1 MSSTIL
7 ELSELDGD
15 GKKVNPDFQTG
26 ECMVNLKNPTTL
38 NSGDIVNIKAGF
50 LDTVQSG
57 SGKIKITPEEASSFK
72 IDYYLY
78 NQNNVA
84 KGKIFNRVDPDSP
97 LVVVNTPHNDN
108 KSYIISDSTGTPDD
122 PDLVEFFEFTFHRRG
137 GTTFVLQMGGGIVQF
152 EYLDIKGK
160 KAIANVNVPVV
171 DLNVPHPPK
180 TVTVKQTFIG
190 KKGSMILITNA
201 TRMREKFKFQANQV
215 DINTRVHTHAE
226 ITLTPTLFTYSFT
239 IDPGDYLP
247 TELAAVLT
255 NKLSDINNAS
265 SDGDIYAEGFAAD
278 NQFIKISTLLPENT
292 STESNQIPFLVAQDG
307 NSTVQYPTTPK
318 FPNNSGGKFLPGY
331 DANTVAVDP
340 FYIGSSELGL
350 EYDDATNKLFFSQ
363 THSNIYNNTGDIV
376 VTPVES
382 VIQKTGESE
391 KSLYSWGSSSGGVLF
406 KDLQPS
412 SVWFD
417 KMGFDESSILVVE
430 NQIPTHSLGS
440 QLSSVTT
447 TEIVNYSPGKTHTE
461 AYVGVDSAVQKNN
474 DYAIAQNF
482 GDLLAGATSVL
493 NRQIYAKDSLNAPIA
508 TQGYLLVEVNGL
520 PSKKLISRDDQ
531 SSAITAIVSRF
542 YTNEGYTAFQE
553 DQSIAY
559 EHQGAPFKIN
569 KLGFRV
575 LDPNHQLS
583 EFVDS
588 DNTVFIEV
596 IKKNP
601 VPLVADNL

>member
-7 ELSELDGD
+7 ELSELDAD

-26 ECMVNLKNPTTL
+26 ECMVNLKTPTTL

-78 NQNNVA
+78 NQNNVET
-84 KGKIFNRVDPDSP
+84 GKIFNSVNPDNP
-97 LVVVNTPHNDN
+97 PVKTNTPFNDN
-108 KSYIISDSTGTPDD
+108 KSYIISDSIGTPDD
-122 PDLVEFFEFTFHRRG
+122 PDLVEFYEFTFHRRG
-137 GTTFVLQMGGGIVQF
+137 GSTFVLQMGGGVVQF
-152 EYLDIKGK
+152 AYLDINNKP
-160 KAIANVNVPVV
+160 AIANVKVPFV
-171 DLNVPHPPK
+171 DLTVPHPPK

-190 KKGSMILITNA
+190 KTGSMVLITSA
-201 TRMREKFKFQANQV
+201 TRMREKYKFQANQI
-215 DINTRVHTHAE
+215 DINTRDHNHAAV
-226 ITLTPTLFTYSFT
+226 TLTPTLFTYNFT

-265 SDGDIYAEGFAAD
+265 TDGDIYAEGFAAD
-278 NQFIKISTLLPENT
+278 NRFIKISTLLPDNT
-292 STESNQIPFLVAQDG
+292 TNIAGQIPFLVAQDG
-307 NSTVQYPTTPK
+307 NSTVQYPSTPK
-318 FPNNSGGKFLPGY
+318 YPNNTGGKFLPGY

-340 FYIGSSELGL
+340 FYIGSSELGI

-363 THSNIYNNTGDIV
+363 THSNIYSGSGDIIV
-376 VTPVES
+376 KPVAFTTSSGGVT
-382 VIQKTGESE
+382 KN
-391 KSLYSWGSSSGGVLF
+391 LNSWGSSSGGILF

-430 NQIPTHSLGS
+430 NQIPTHNISASLP
-440 QLSSVTT
+440 SVTT
-447 TEIVNYSPGKTHTE
+447 TEITNYSPGKTHTE
-461 AYVGVDSAVQKNN
+461 AYVGVDSAVQKNAN
-474 DYAIAQNF
+474 YAIAQNF
-482 GDLLAGATSVL
+482 GDLAAGSTSVL
-493 NRQIYAKDSLNAPIA
+493 NRSIYAINSLNAPIA

-531 SSAITAIVSRF
+531 STGITAIVSRF

-559 EHQGAPFKIN
+559 EHQGAPVKIN

-583 EFVDS
+583 QFVDS
-588 DNTVFIEV
+588 DNTIFIEV

-601 VPLVADNL
+601 VPLIADNL